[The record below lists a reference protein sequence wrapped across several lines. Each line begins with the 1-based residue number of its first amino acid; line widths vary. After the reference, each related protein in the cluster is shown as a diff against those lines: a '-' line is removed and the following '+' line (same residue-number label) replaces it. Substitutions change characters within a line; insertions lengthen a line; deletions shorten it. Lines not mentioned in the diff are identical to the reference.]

1 MSKLQGKV
9 ALITGSGRGIGRALA
24 LKLGSEGACVVV
36 NDLDE
41 GPAAEVVHTIK
52 KAGGYTFHSARPGG
66 AGHVVFESQC
76 LPAGASRSLEE
87 HLDYGGPI
95 PVRNSRAVAA
105 AAPLARRSRRSKTR
119 RSTPH
124 GGGRPRSFI
133 AALVV
138 EHAAKL
144 FAEQR
149 RWSAV
154 LEQLRSSG
162 NGTYARNTLIRRVSE
177 YSAIQNLGSSP
188 PAAAARG
195 RRRRPSKTGRRKV
208 ASRR

>member
-1 MSKLQGKV
+1 VKS
-9 ALITGSGRGIGRALA
+9 S
-24 LKLGSEGACVVV
+24 
-36 NDLDE
+36 DLDGRICGSCDE
-41 GPAAEVVHTIK
+41 LIRPGTVKTG
-52 KAGGYTFHSARPGG
+52 GGYHFH

-76 LPAGASRSLEE
+76 LPAAAGVQYSKPR
-87 HLDYGGPI
+87 D
-95 PVRNSRAVAA
+95 PVRIVR
-105 AAPLARRSRRSKTR
+105 PRSRRSKTR